1 MGKKVANVSVDE
13 SSKDSKLLLNRDVLT
28 LLQAVANVEKGYL
41 SYADSNANTEDED
54 IIIQIER
61 VFAYELYHQWSLLK
75 DENLILNGEI
85 GKIYVKDN
93 CYPDLVLHGGQN
105 DPNNNKIVVEI
116 KRECM
121 VKGKPDVILD
131 DLEKLSFFLESLDKK
146 EQQIKFRN
154 YENAVFILLKGKL
167 GEISEALKDEKAS
180 ERKISDS
187 IICITYNEKKDIS
200 ISCVGDLRK

>member
-1 MGKKVANVSVDE
+1 MKKIVANISVDE
-13 SSKDSKLLLNRDVLT
+13 SSKDSKVYLNKDVLT
-28 LLQAVANVEKGYL
+28 LLQAVSNVEKGYL
-41 SYADSNANTEDED
+41 SYADSNANAADED

-85 GKIYVKDN
+85 GKFYVKDN

-121 VKGKPDVILD
+121 VKGKPDAILD
-131 DLEKLSFFLESLDKK
+131 DLEKLSFFLETLENNK
-146 EQQIKFRN
+146 QQIKFRN

-167 GEISEALKDEKAS
+167 SEISDALKDEKAS
-180 ERKISDS
+180 GKKISDN
-187 IICITYNEKKDIS
+187 IICITYNEKKEIC
-200 ISCVGDLRK
+200 ISCVGDLKK